1 LNTTFNLESRV
12 RDTTNNDDTHEQV
25 SNVGRRLLTRNSLIV
40 KLYDRYDYMLPY
52 DAKVL
57 SFRIIE
63 LASF

>member
-1 LNTTFNLESRV
+1 MNTTFNLESRV